1 MESASPPFLIQ
12 KGIRNKSF
20 GTQEDRKSEGTMKAT
35 ENTKGTGKKDAAVT
49 LYVIFA
55 HLVAKHIPKVSP
67 IREFLISIFNISF
80 CDHAVLSSHP
90 CDRVLMR

>member
-1 MESASPPFLIQ
+1 M
-12 KGIRNKSF
+12 
-20 GTQEDRKSEGTMKAT
+20 
-35 ENTKGTGKKDAAVT
+35 DAVGT